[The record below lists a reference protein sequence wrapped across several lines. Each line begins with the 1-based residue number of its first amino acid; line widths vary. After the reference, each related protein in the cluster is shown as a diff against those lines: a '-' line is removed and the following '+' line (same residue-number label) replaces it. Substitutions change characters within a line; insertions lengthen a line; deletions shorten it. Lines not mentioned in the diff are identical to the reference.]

1 LEEKAINM
9 KAKILLI
16 VLTILMFNISE
27 TFAQRNIQVSKPPTQ
42 EVESEDVMKT
52 YVMVF
57 LKKGA
62 NRNQT
67 DAEAKK
73 IQALHMEHLKKMNK
87 DGMLLMAGP
96 FTDEHDIK
104 GILVMN
110 SIDIDEVKNI
120 VEEDPAIKAGRLIA
134 EYHLWFTKSGKI
146 TLP

>member
-1 LEEKAINM
+1 M
-9 KAKILLI
+9 KAKFLLI
-16 VLTILMFNISE
+16 VLSILALNVLE
-27 TFAQRNIQVSKPPTQ
+27 TFAQKNIQVAKPAEIEKEADDP
-42 EVESEDVMKT
+42 MKT

-62 NRNQT
+62 NRNHT
-67 DAEAKK
+67 SEEAKK
-73 IQALHMEHLKKMNK
+73 IQALHMEHLTKMHK
-87 DGMLLMAGP
+87 EGKLLMAGP
-96 FTDEHDIK
+96 FTDDHDIR

-110 SIDIDEVKNI
+110 SIDIEEVKNI

>member
-1 LEEKAINM
+1 M
-9 KAKILLI
+9 KTKFLLI
-16 VLTILMFNISE
+16 ALTILMFNISE
-27 TFAQRNIQVSKPPTQ
+27 TFAQKNIQAAKPPV
-42 EVESEDVMKT
+42 VEQGSDDPMKT

-67 DAEAKK
+67 AEEAKK
-73 IQALHMEHLKKMNK
+73 IQALHMEHLKKMHK
-87 DGMLLMAGP
+87 EGMLLMAGP

-120 VEEDPAIKAGRLIA
+120 VEDDPAIKAGRLIA
-134 EYHLWFTKSGKI
+134 EYHLWFTKSGTI